1 MSSAGHS
8 EGIQDKGRVVAV
20 GSSSRIK
27 PALLTHHFDSNN
39 KWMAPMVPGW
49 PADAL
54 QVPEWAN
61 NVPTEKDTPSTGSRK
76 C

>member
-8 EGIQDKGRVVAV
+8 EGIWDKGRVVAV

-27 PALLTHHFDSNN
+27 PALLTHHFDSSN
-39 KWMAPMVPGW
+39 KWMVPGW

-54 QVPEWAN
+54 QIPEWVT